1 MVSLCH
7 PWTGSGTSGPKYVS
21 ATILMLKSKPVIQFK
36 SLESSWFK
44 VASIFLKKPTTN
56 RPRPPLPAVTN
67 GLGGRDLLYKI
78 LNCHHW
84 IAVKYIILEKFL
96 FRIMSNQFA
105 FTGRPGSRGGAGA
118 YYNTGPDV
126 TDVKQPNAGLS
137 RTTTSSGCYTV
148 VSR

>member
-1 MVSLCH
+1 
-7 PWTGSGTSGPKYVS
+7 
-21 ATILMLKSKPVIQFK
+21 
-36 SLESSWFK
+36 
-44 VASIFLKKPTTN
+44 
-56 RPRPPLPAVTN
+56 
-67 GLGGRDLLYKI
+67 
-78 LNCHHW
+78 
-84 IAVKYIILEKFL
+84 
-96 FRIMSNQFA
+96 MSNQFA

>member
-7 PWTGSGTSGPKYVS
+7 PWTGPGTSGLIHNS
-21 ATILMLKSKPVIQFK
+21 ATISMSKWKPVIQSK

-56 RPRPPLPAVTN
+56 RPRPPPSVTAD
-67 GLGGRDLLYKI
+67 GRDGRDLLYKI
-78 LNCHHW
+78 LKCHHW
-84 IAVKYIILEKFL
+84 IGVKYIILEKFL